1 MASWDLICSGNL
13 HKNRLRSNLD
23 VFLLVVSGH
32 RDKMLSMS
40 TNGFFGAKVGEI
52 QKVIDLLN
60 VRSAIRH
67 AQVLLELFVG
77 VSKQGKIVYHVL
89 YQGHCLRGE
98 FPCAV
103 VVLGDSYVWGLSNQN
118 PGRLMVELTAARM
131 NSLPW
136 F

>member
-1 MASWDLICSGNL
+1 
-13 HKNRLRSNLD
+13 
-23 VFLLVVSGH
+23 
-32 RDKMLSMS
+32 MLSMS

-67 AQVLLELFVG
+67 AQVLLELCVG
-77 VSKQGKIVYHVL
+77 VSKQGKATVSA
-89 YQGHCLRGE
+89 GS
-98 FPCAV
+98 FPAQWWYLV
-103 VVLGDSYVWGLSNQN
+103 TAKANLHILNYVWGLSNQN